1 MTKTESTIRFLFGA
15 SRKDI
20 RPLVH
25 AVDITIKLMFSQGIP
40 MDDIRVT
47 HAVYPQV
54 AKRLKTRS
62 GASPSAKT
70 TARRIQRL
78 ANACWDALVERNLV
92 KEFLGTSL
100 RDLQAPRDL
109 LFYSAQQT
117 ERRDSHGKTQP
128 SPAPCKASTPRQ
140 LHGVSMVAETGWLCC
155 LITNC
160 KEEAPCEIHQR
171 KVSSP

>member
-47 HAVYPQV
+47 HA
-54 AKRLKTRS
+54 
-62 GASPSAKT
+62 
-70 TARRIQRL
+70 ARRIQRL

-109 LFYSAQQT
+109 LFYLAAF
-117 ERRDSHGKTQP
+117 SHLGIPFFEAVKRYPELLFWPGQ
-128 SPAPCKASTPRQ
+128 CWDDK
-140 LHGVSMVAETGWLCC
+140 AETHPH
-155 LITNC
+155 T
-160 KEEAPCEIHQR
+160 
-171 KVSSP
+171 

>member
-78 ANACWDALVERNLV
+78 ANASCSFGPDNGGMTRQKPTPILEPV
-92 KEFLGTSL
+92 
-100 RDLQAPRDL
+100 
-109 LFYSAQQT
+109 
-117 ERRDSHGKTQP
+117 
-128 SPAPCKASTPRQ
+128 PA
-140 LHGVSMVAETGWLCC
+140 
-155 LITNC
+155 I
-160 KEEAPCEIHQR
+160 
-171 KVSSP
+171 

>member
-100 RDLQAPRDL
+100 RDIQAPRDL
-109 LFYSAQQT
+109 LFYL
-117 ERRDSHGKTQP
+117 
-128 SPAPCKASTPRQ
+128 APFPT
-140 LHGVSMVAETGWLCC
+140 
-155 LITNC
+155 
-160 KEEAPCEIHQR
+160 
-171 KVSSP
+171 

>member
-70 TARRIQRL
+70 TARRDTAAGQCVLGRPRGKKSGKGISRYLPPRYSGTQRPPL
-78 ANACWDALVERNLV
+78 L
-92 KEFLGTSL
+92 LGCLFPL
-100 RDLQAPRDL
+100 RDSL
-109 LFYSAQQT
+109 L
-117 ERRDSHGKTQP
+117 
-128 SPAPCKASTPRQ
+128 
-140 LHGVSMVAETGWLCC
+140 
-155 LITNC
+155 
-160 KEEAPCEIHQR
+160 
-171 KVSSP
+171 

>member
-62 GASPSAKT
+62 GT
-70 TARRIQRL
+70 TSKSSSTEVRPMAWSIFRRSS
-78 ANACWDALVERNLV
+78 WVD
-92 KEFLGTSL
+92 GT
-100 RDLQAPRDL
+100 
-109 LFYSAQQT
+109 
-117 ERRDSHGKTQP
+117 
-128 SPAPCKASTPRQ
+128 
-140 LHGVSMVAETGWLCC
+140 
-155 LITNC
+155 
-160 KEEAPCEIHQR
+160 
-171 KVSSP
+171 

>member
-109 LFYSAQQT
+109 LFYLAAFSHLGIQSSAT
-117 ERRDSHGKTQP
+117 P
-128 SPAPCKASTPRQ
+128 SCSFGPDNGGMTRQKPTPILEPVPA
-140 LHGVSMVAETGWLCC
+140 
-155 LITNC
+155 I
-160 KEEAPCEIHQR
+160 
-171 KVSSP
+171 

>member
-54 AKRLKTRS
+54 AKRLNAFRCISLCQDNGPADTAAGQCVLGRPRGKKS
-62 GASPSAKT
+62 GKGISRYLPPRYSGT
-70 TARRIQRL
+70 QRPPL
-78 ANACWDALVERNLV
+78 L
-92 KEFLGTSL
+92 LGCLFPL
-100 RDLQAPRDL
+100 RDSL
-109 LFYSAQQT
+109 L
-117 ERRDSHGKTQP
+117 
-128 SPAPCKASTPRQ
+128 
-140 LHGVSMVAETGWLCC
+140 
-155 LITNC
+155 
-160 KEEAPCEIHQR
+160 
-171 KVSSP
+171 

>member
-40 MDDIRVT
+40 MDDTVSPMRSIPRSPK
-47 HAVYPQV
+47 AE
-54 AKRLKTRS
+54 KLRS
-62 GASPSAKT
+62 GALPRQDNGPAD
-70 TARRIQRL
+70 TA
-78 ANACWDALVERNLV
+78 AGNACWDALVERNLV

-109 LFYSAQQT
+109 LFYLA
-117 ERRDSHGKTQP
+117 
-128 SPAPCKASTPRQ
+128 AFST
-140 LHGVSMVAETGWLCC
+140 
-155 LITNC
+155 
-160 KEEAPCEIHQR
+160 
-171 KVSSP
+171 

>member
-62 GASPSAKT
+62 GASPSATT

-109 LFYSAQQT
+109 LFYLAAF
-117 ERRDSHGKTQP
+117 SHLGIPFFEAVKRYPELLFWPGQWWDD
-128 SPAPCKASTPRQ
+128 K
-140 LHGVSMVAETGWLCC
+140 AETHPH
-155 LITNC
+155 T
-160 KEEAPCEIHQR
+160 
-171 KVSSP
+171 

>member
-78 ANACWDALVERNLV
+78 AKAHSRQKEGIPMEKRN
-92 KEFLGTSL
+92 
-100 RDLQAPRDL
+100 QAQLHAKPVH
-109 LFYSAQQT
+109 
-117 ERRDSHGKTQP
+117 RDS
-128 SPAPCKASTPRQ
+128 C
-140 LHGVSMVAETGWLCC
+140 ME
-155 LITNC
+155 
-160 KEEAPCEIHQR
+160 
-171 KVSSP
+171 